1 MLPGPGN
8 SAPNSP
14 MALLTLNS
22 NCEKEV
28 RDLTWTSEVDHV
40 LVFKVDSSGLYVCVF
55 QMDDVIDDIISLESS
70 YSDDMLGLMDP
81 GLQIANTVGHAT
93 NLRFLC
99 HWEDHFKSKNTQR
112 FSY

>member
-81 GLQIANTVGHAT
+81 GLQIANTVRQAT